1 MQIKIWVHQ
10 LNDKIKMISV
20 TIIGGGSVGL
30 CLAASLVQAGAKVN
44 LMVRS
49 ASVEALRSEPI
60 TVSGMLGEHSIN
72 AGQLVIENADQP
84 TPSSLDCD
92 VLAVTTKTYDVADAV
107 TLYAQS
113 PIRPRAILLM
123 QNGLGT
129 TEVVRSIFGPDI
141 PVFST
146 AMLIGMQR
154 KGLNH
159 VVVSAHSSPVWI
171 GSLLD
176 DRPDPISAM
185 LELASQGFLPMTYKE
200 KIQEII
206 YSKVLFNSCMNPT
219 GALVD
224 RSYGELLENIHSK
237 NLIVHLADETLR
249 IFAASI
255 GYCPAKNGQEYVEN
269 ILIPAVIPNSAPH
282 RSSML
287 QDIESGHRTEIDYL
301 NGAII
306 ELGKT
311 VNVDTP
317 FHESIVSLIHA
328 RENV

>member
-1 MQIKIWVHQ
+1 
-10 LNDKIKMISV
+10 MISV

-30 CLAASLVQAGAKVN
+30 CLAASLGQAGARVN

-49 ASVEALRSEPI
+49 TSIESLQTEPI
-60 TVSGMLGEHSIN
+60 IVSGLLGDHCVD
-72 AGQLVIENADQP
+72 AGQLTIENTDQP
-84 TPSSLDCD
+84 SHSSFDCD
-92 VLAVTTKTYDVADAV
+92 VLVVTTKTYDVADAV

-113 PIRPRAILLM
+113 AIRPRAILLM

-129 TEVVRSIFGPDI
+129 TEVVRSIFGPDV

-159 VVVSAHSSPVWI
+159 VVVSAHSSPVWV
-171 GSLLD
+171 GSMLND
-176 DRPDPISAM
+176 KPEPILAM
-185 LELASQGFLPMTYKE
+185 IDLADQGFLPMTYE
-200 KIQEII
+200 GNIQEVI

-219 GALVD
+219 GALID

-237 NLIVHLADETLR
+237 NLIAQLADETLR
-249 IFAASI
+249 IYAANT
-255 GYCPAKNGQEYVEN
+255 GYCPAKNGQEYVEDF
-269 ILIPAVIPNSAPH
+269 LIPAVIPNSSPH

-287 QDIESGHRTEIDYL
+287 QDIEAGHRTEIDYL

-306 ELGKT
+306 ELGKS
-311 VNVDTP
+311 VNIDAPV
-317 FHESIVSLIHA
+317 HQSIVSLIHA
-328 RENV
+328 RENI